1 MEGDDPPLNAVQRER
16 GWVARRPVGVGS
28 VWRRNDLAVVALK
41 PDPNAA
47 VDDLTAW
54 EREQAIGN
62 LERTGARDELQD
74 LAPSEQAP
82 SGRFETPSNEWVD
95 ANGSEWARGAKT
107 APPVGR
113 TRSPPEMVRQHAPC
127 WPFVAVE
134 VVKRDG
140 EYTVLEHGRNVK
152 PSKLSPS
159 AQRLDRYWRQTYWNE
174 PWWKGDDAEKKRLD
188 DAQAGYLE
196 IVERDREEGTL
207 HYGLNVP
214 PQIKSKDAVY
224 TSPALA
230 GGAEGAVTVTDRAQ
244 WDALDGR
251 GEALYEEQL
260 KPADLDMVD
269 QPPVRFAAPLAMRV
283 RVEEHELPPD
293 YARVTTRAVTVS
305 GIGIETGVA
314 NAIEDVQLG
323 SFDLPVGSVTAP
335 TSEAAVVP
343 FPMSVPM
350 IPQTAIL
357 SREGKRK
364 SIYAQWRNGRF
375 RSDRESGF
383 LSRVV
388 FRPRLPSV
396 YTAIPRLATW
406 VVLIGPRV
414 LLGVYNT
421 ARNAVR
427 NYWLRV
433 RPDVDG
439 VEEKLY
445 TYGSP
450 SINVFDDLLNDLEL
464 INEELIAGDERARK
478 AAEGAVVDY
487 VLGTT
492 VKSLQD
498 QQGELKTTEVPGPRI
513 ENLTGRARQLAE
525 FLFPAMW
532 YDPNPYN
539 DNTEALPDRLPKH
552 IENNYKTA
560 VNAVLNSG
568 ILQGVRA
575 LARTITWDKVASD
588 PRNLGKLDARTR
600 AHNSASAAGMDALFL
615 STHRADVRYDIEI
628 GDSQRAEPIRLSVHA
643 NEQAGLMAGRAAIDY
658 DTLRKSFDALSA
670 RVEELI
676 TGWGERIEAQKQIG
690 MLEYVVPGL
699 QNITRSDLANAV
711 RDNLAADDAIE
722 PAAMRSW
729 FRDRAVHNGELTSAE
744 KGVNRL
750 HEKFVIASVRA
761 RLNELVNAKFPDSST
776 PSHLFNPD
784 DDDHTN
790 AENKKYEENKIN
802 REMTWPQLSMTNI
815 AKLFIADPVQR
826 KRQGVRWYATQNPP
840 FLNPLTLYG
849 ETSGFNDANELLDED
864 FVPPF
869 PGDKADTFVTF
880 ESALLPP
887 QPSWKLDHMR
897 ARRATVDPATYERR
911 LPQLVKL
918 KQPSALAGFEPLR
931 DLDPDAHRHIKLL
944 GAVCRR
950 AARFVV
956 AEVRELVENEVEAVH
971 AEQTREPDPAYEPV
985 ADGALVAQILARVP
999 ARDAGLPRRRRLQF
1013 VSFYELPSD
1022 DGAERY
1028 LVPLPPLYTP
1038 PTLPLGAA
1046 LPDATSRHLHAALS
1060 VMFGASFLTMEDVLG
1075 AREAVPDVVRS
1086 EARNAFAS
1094 VLVNC
1099 LLARAN
1105 ASTGMVAHDA
1115 VESVVRQARRIAL
1128 EASRLIKAVYDVHN
1142 AAVIADAD
1150 ELFRTRPEGP
1160 ATRLVLRHTSG
1171 WRPEWGTSRV
1181 LLRSAVWR
1189 THVRAFA
1196 DALAAR
1202 AQDTTSH
1209 PALIP
1214 LLNVQSSWLAV
1225 RPHGPGPSDYEEL
1238 REFDELNVHEA
1249 RRSLARA
1256 HALLHVHDQTN
1267 EENGGVVMHSLL
1279 VFLSVVDLMLARP
1292 VLWRIRGSHAEQ
1304 GDALGAMFERPVA
1317 SKQGK
1322 PPSEE
1327 GADAFAAER
1336 DADIDVNELP
1346 TAPALDDR
1354 ELRHAWAARRVELP
1368 LRLLQAPLDREAD
1381 ALDSAL
1387 GEVVDTLV
1395 KCKLGEGDATRR
1407 QRRPAGACTYYVPV
1421 CCDAVTD
1428 LTQEYDP
1435 RTGLQVLYVR
1445 SMVGAAEA
1453 LVRALDDER
1462 RNERQP
1468 NNAND
1473 ETLVLR
1479 TSVVKNGRIP
1489 AHPLFITVDSNAANE
1504 QRRLTA
1510 HVGLMETVDDAA
1522 LDAATSAIFGRT
1534 DRVTKLAGLRT
1545 LKFAMQGLDSAALRQ
1560 TQRVCVARDERVD
1573 RLCATLADA
1582 RRTLT
1587 LATDRVYQAL
1597 LHVRMSRKERG
1608 RQMRLNIR
1616 VNDLQIT
1623 EATAPGD
1630 GADSDPGELF
1640 GTRNSTV
1647 AARKSNCRMIVVAA
1661 LLAQSLFPATEN
1673 LRVHFEDLNDDTLVR
1688 SAATFYKGYAKAL
1701 KTMGAHIVP
1710 LSELVSV
1717 SAAMLVRAAA

>member
-1 MEGDDPPLNAVQRER
+1 MEGDDPPLAQRER

-28 VWRRNDLAVVALK
+28 VWKRNDQAVKTLK
-41 PDPNAA
+41 PDAA
-47 VDDLTAW
+47 AAADLTAL
-54 EREQAIGN
+54 EREQRVGN
-62 LERTGARDELQD
+62 LERTGARDELQN
-74 LAPSEQAP
+74 LRSAAQAP
-82 SGRFETPSNEWVD
+82 SGRFETPANEWVD
-95 ANGSEWARGAKT
+95 ANGSEWAKGDKT
-107 APPVGR
+107 AAPKVQL
-113 TRSPPEMVRQHAPC
+113 RSPPEMIRQHAPC

-140 EYTVLEHGRNVK
+140 QYTVLEHGRTVAPN
-152 PSKLSPS
+152 KLSPS
-159 AQRLDRYWRQTYWNE
+159 AQRLNRYWRKAYWYQ
-174 PWWKGDDAEKKRLD
+174 PWWGGDAAEKPRLD
-188 DAQAGYLE
+188 AARAGYME
-196 IVERDREEGTL
+196 IVERDRQEGTR

-224 TSPALA
+224 TSAALA
-230 GGAEGAVTVTDRAQ
+230 AGEPVTDRAQ
-244 WDALDGR
+244 WDAFEGR
-251 GEALYEEQL
+251 SEALEKAQL
-260 KPADLDMVD
+260 GPANPDAVD

-293 YARVTTRAVTVS
+293 YVRVTTRATTVS
-305 GIGIETGVA
+305 GIGIETGVV
-314 NAIEDVQLG
+314 NAIEDVELG

-364 SIYAQWRNGRF
+364 AIYAQWRSGRF
-375 RSDRESGF
+375 RDDRQSGF

-406 VVLIGPRV
+406 AVLIGPRV

-439 VEEKLY
+439 VQEKLY

-450 SINVFDDLLNDLEL
+450 SINVFDDLLNDFEL
-464 INEELIAGDERARK
+464 INEELLAGDERARK
-478 AAEGAVVDY
+478 AAEDAVVDY
-487 VLGTT
+487 ALGTT
-492 VKSLQD
+492 VQSLED
-498 QQGELKTTEVPGPRI
+498 QQGELATTEVPGPRI

-525 FLFPAMW
+525 FLFPALW
-532 YDPNPYN
+532 YDPSPLN
-539 DNTEALPDRLPKH
+539 DVESALPDRLPKH
-552 IENNYKTA
+552 IQNKYKDALNDFLNGPSVALIKKLVETA
-560 VNAVLNSG
+560 
-568 ILQGVRA
+568 
-575 LARTITWDKVASD
+575 TWSND
-588 PRNLGKLDARTR
+588 PSNPKNLGKLDARTR
-600 AHNSASAAGMDALFL
+600 AHNSASATGMDALFL
-615 STHRADVRYDIEI
+615 SSHRADVCYDIEI
-628 GDSQRAEPIRLSVHA
+628 GDSQRAEPVRLSVHA
-643 NEQAGLMAGRAAIDY
+643 NEQAGLMAGRAAIDH
-658 DTLRKSFDALSA
+658 DALRKSFDTLMT
-670 RVEELI
+670 RVDELLKD
-676 TGWGERIEAQKQIG
+676 WEKRIQAQNKIG
-690 MLEYVVPGL
+690 MLEYVVPGV
-699 QNITRSDLANAV
+699 QNATRNNLVKAV
-711 RDNLAADDAIE
+711 RDRLAAGATIE
-722 PAAMRSW
+722 PETMKSW
-729 FRDRAVHNGELTSAE
+729 FRDRAVHKGELTSADM
-744 KGVNRL
+744 GVSRL
-750 HEKFVIASVRA
+750 HEKFGIGVVRA
-761 RLNELVNAKFPDSST
+761 RLCELLNRQFPNHAT
-776 PSHLFNPD
+776 ASHLYTTNTTLPGSNQ
-784 DDDHTN
+784 HTN
-790 AENKKYEENKIN
+790 RANRDYETEKSSYKLKW
-802 REMTWPQLSMTNI
+802 RELSLSNA
-815 AKLFIADPVQR
+815 AKLFIADPIER
-826 KRQGVRWYATQNPP
+826 KQFGFEWYATQTPP
-840 FLNPLTLYG
+840 FLNPLLLEKKRLSFDEKG
-849 ETSGFNDANELLDED
+849 NLLDMKV
-864 FVPPF
+864 VPPF
-869 PGDKADTFVTF
+869 RDGDPITFVSV
-880 ESALLPP
+880 EKVLLPP
-887 QPSWKLDHMR
+887 QPSWELDHMR
-897 ARRATVDPATYERR
+897 ARRATVDPDTYERR

-931 DLDPDAHRHIKLL
+931 DLDPEAHKHIKIL

-956 AEVRELVENEVEAVH
+956 AEVRELVENEVDAVH
-971 AEQTREPDPAYEPV
+971 AEQTREPDPMYESI
-985 ADGALVAQILARVP
+985 ADGAPAPQVLARIP
-999 ARDAGLPRRRRLQF
+999 ARDAGQPRRRRLQF
-1013 VSFYELPSD
+1013 VSFYKLPSD
-1022 DGAERY
+1022 ARAEQY

-1099 LLARAN
+1099 LLARAE
-1105 ASTGMVAHDA
+1105 ASTRMVAHDA

-1128 EASRLIKAVYDVHN
+1128 EASRLIKAVYDVHS

-1171 WRPEWGTSRV
+1171 WRLEWGTSRV

-1238 REFDELNVHEA
+1238 REFDGLNVHEA
-1249 RRSLARA
+1249 RRSLARG

-1267 EENGGVVMHSLL
+1267 AENGGVEMHPLL
-1279 VFLSVVDLMLARP
+1279 VFLSAIDLVLARP
-1292 VLWRIRGSHAEQ
+1292 VLWRIRSSHTEQ
-1304 GDALGAMFERPVA
+1304 GDAVGAMFELPVA
-1317 SKQGK
+1317 SEKGT
-1322 PPSEE
+1322 PPDEE
-1327 GADAFAAER
+1327 GADAFAWDSAH
-1336 DADIDVNELP
+1336 ELP
-1346 TAPALDDR
+1346 TAPALDDGA
-1354 ELRHAWAARRVELP
+1354 LRHAWAARRVELP

-1381 ALDSAL
+1381 ALDGAL
-1387 GEVVDTLV
+1387 GDVENALV
-1395 KCKLGEGDATRR
+1395 KCKLEAGDATRR
-1407 QRRPAGACTYYVPV
+1407 QRRPAGVCTYYVPV
-1421 CCDAVTD
+1421 CCDVVTD

-1445 SMVGAAEA
+1445 SMIAASDA
-1453 LVRALDDER
+1453 LVAVLKDKV
-1462 RNERQP
+1462 NKRQS
-1468 NNAND
+1468 NDAND

-1489 AHPLFITVDSNAANE
+1489 AHPLFITVNSNTTNK
-1504 QRRLTA
+1504 QRQLTA

-1522 LDAATSAIFGRT
+1522 LDAASFAIFGRT
-1534 DRVTKLAGLRT
+1534 SRITKLAGLRT
-1545 LKFAMQGLDSAALRQ
+1545 LSLAMKGLDTAAQ
-1560 TQRVCVARDERVD
+1560 PRVPLICAARDERVD

-1587 LATDRVYQAL
+1587 LATDRIYQAL
-1597 LHVRMSRKERG
+1597 LHMRMSRQEPRV
-1608 RQMRLNIR
+1608 QSRLNIR
-1616 VNDLQIT
+1616 INDLQIT
-1623 EATAPGD
+1623 EATAPGG
-1630 GADSDPGELF
+1630 GADADPGELF
-1640 GTRNSTV
+1640 GTRNGTA
-1647 AARKSNCRMIVVAA
+1647 AARKCNCRMIVVAA

-1673 LRVHFEDLNDDTLVR
+1673 LRVHFEDLNDGDTLVR
-1688 SAATFYKGYAKAL
+1688 SAATFYKGYAHAL
-1701 KTMGAHIVP
+1701 KAIGAHIVP